1 MSRRGQMSQ
10 CCPRCCCGRCRN
22 HGAEDGD
29 GEREEAALTRRFHKG
44 PPALH
49 KVPGALSSPAR
60 GVRARRAMLRPPI
73 LQSPPCLPGASA
85 EHFLAP
91 LLSPCDR
98 CSSHSAFSGGNKSL
112 SRHTKARS
120 RREAWV

>member
-60 GVRARRAMLRPPI
+60 GGPCPAGDAETPHPAEPPLPARGI
-73 LQSPPCLPGASA
+73 C
-85 EHFLAP
+85 
-91 LLSPCDR
+91 
-98 CSSHSAFSGGNKSL
+98 
-112 SRHTKARS
+112 
-120 RREAWV
+120 